1 MILVMEEMSN
11 GFFVNLQY
19 ADQKTTTLPI
29 NERVKK
35 RVSELSKTEQFVVDA
50 ISKNPIITQKQL
62 AAELHLSEQHIRKL
76 MKKLKDTGLIR
87 RSGSDKTGLCEMV

>member
-1 MILVMEEMSN
+1 
-11 GFFVNLQY
+11 
-19 ADQKTTTLPI
+19 
-29 NERVKK
+29 
-35 RVSELSKTEQFVVDA
+35 VVDA